1 MGLIRWAWR
10 NRGVL
15 WAVAVLA
22 CVGLIVGRQVG
33 ETARVDGKVDQVV
46 AGGCLFWGDLAGLA
60 TSYKTTPPTVSAL
73 GLRIFA
79 DSWPAYDTHR
89 CPARYGPLPPPPAWL
104 RPAVGDAYRRAALKQ
119 AHQGPAD

>member
-1 MGLIRWAWR
+1 MRWVRR
-10 NRGVL
+10 NRGAL

-33 ETARVDGKVDQVV
+33 ETARVDAKVDSVV
-46 AGGCLFWGDLAGLA
+46 AGGCLFWGDLAALA
-60 TSYKTTPPTVSAL
+60 ASYKTAPPSSAL

-89 CPARYGPLPPPPAWL
+89 CPARYGPLPPPPPWL
-104 RPAVGDAYRRAALKQ
+104 RPAVDDAYRRANAKQ
-119 AHQGPAD
+119 AHQAPAK